1 MPQAEDDR
9 VREGGGGMKFVMR
22 RQDFKKVA
30 LALYIRVFM
39 AHEWPSRDSAAFMQ
53 NLIKRNYKYR
63 KINKFCPN
71 ERQLFCC

>member
-9 VREGGGGMKFVMR
+9 ERGGMKFVKR

-30 LALYIRVFM
+30 LALYIRLFM
-39 AHEWPSRDSAAFMQ
+39 ANEWPSRDRAAFKMQ

>member
-1 MPQAEDDR
+1 MAHAEDE
-9 VREGGGGMKFVMR
+9 REGGLEMKFVMR

-30 LALYIRVFM
+30 LALYIRLFM
-39 AHEWPSRDSAAFMQ
+39 AHEWPSKDRAAFKMQ